1 MMADE
6 PFEVADSSGL
16 TDADWAEINK
26 LRKAYETGG
35 RKALRKAFDEL
46 SKDSIKYVRVVGALY
61 PDEIRESI
69 KDAMAEKGMT
79 EEDIRELIRKL
90 ESPARDQ

>member
-46 SKDSIKYVRVVGALY
+46 SKYARVVGALY